1 MVIDDEDLLL
11 DRAEHFLVAAEDC
24 FDHQGVDP
32 SLDSA
37 GVVTLVISMMIMLTM
52 IMSMIVMMITTTM
65 MIMVMMTMIM
75 VMTMMIWTLIR
86 LVL

>member
-24 FDHQGVDP
+24 LGHQVVDP

-37 GVVTLVISMMIMLTM
+37 GVVTLVITMMIMVTM
-52 IMSMIVMMITTTM
+52 IMSMIVMMIM
-65 MIMVMMTMIM
+65 MMMTMIM

>member
-24 FDHQGVDP
+24 LGHQVVDP

-37 GVVTLVISMMIMLTM
+37 GVVTLVISVMIMVTM

-65 MIMVMMTMIM
+65 MIMVMMTKIM
-75 VMTMMIWTLIR
+75 GMTIR
-86 LVL
+86 AR